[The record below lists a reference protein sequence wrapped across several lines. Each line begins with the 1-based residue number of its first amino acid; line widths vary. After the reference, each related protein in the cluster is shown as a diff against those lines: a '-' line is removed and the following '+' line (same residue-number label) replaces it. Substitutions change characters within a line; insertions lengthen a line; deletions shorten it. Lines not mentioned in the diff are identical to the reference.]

1 MTLRIEL
8 IDALKRMLKQQGLT
22 YAELAQRLQL
32 SEATVKRVFS
42 QRSLTIDRLEHICD
56 VLGIGLAELSAE
68 ANRHREPLAE
78 LSVEQETELVTDP
91 ALLLALYL
99 VLNRFSEA
107 EVRRRY
113 KFSTSE
119 WTLLLTR
126 LDRLGVIELQPG
138 NKCRLRTARNF
149 RWRRNGPM
157 QELFRRRLLP
167 EYFAT
172 PFEEGPAQ
180 LILLSGML
188 GERSAQHL
196 HRRMQE
202 LAEEFDLLLAQD
214 ASLPADQRQGLSL
227 VLACRPWSLN
237 LFDRYRKPRDQAGS
251 LEALPGKDSLRAG

>member
-22 YAELAQRLQL
+22 YAELADRLTL

-42 QRSLTIDRLEHICD
+42 QRSLNLDRLEQICD
-56 VLGIGLAELSAE
+56 VLGVGLAELSAE

-78 LSVEQETELVTDP
+78 LSVEQETELVSDP

-107 EVRRRY
+107 EVKQRY
-113 KFSTSE
+113 KFTVAE

-157 QELFRRRLLP
+157 QALFQKRLLP
-167 EYFAT
+167 EYFAA
-172 PFEEGPAQ
+172 PFEDEPSQ

-188 GERSAQHL
+188 SERAAHHL
-196 HRRMQE
+196 QRRMQE

-214 ASLPADQRQGLSL
+214 AALPADQRQGLSL
-227 VLACRPWSLN
+227 VFACRPWSLN
-237 LFDRYRKPRDQAGS
+237 LFDRYRKTRAQ
-251 LEALPGKDSLRAG
+251 EASNA